1 MADLSLT
8 RKSARDLARLMRT
21 RAVSPVEV
29 LQAHLAVIDKLNPR
43 LNAIV
48 TLAAEQALGAAQA
61 AEAAIMKG
69 APLGAL
75 HGLPVAI
82 KDITLTAGLRTTF
95 GSPLYKDH
103 VPDADAEVVRRLK
116 AAGAIVLGK
125 TNTPEFAAGANTV
138 NAVFGATRNPW
149 NPELSPA
156 GSSGGSAVAVAAGM
170 VPLAQGT
177 DFGGSI
183 RVPAAFCGI
192 VGIRPTPGLIPNY
205 PMPLAWDPGQ
215 VNGPL
220 ARDAEDAAFMLDA
233 MVGFSRLTPTSVAP
247 PWQSASEAVTRANDA
262 KGLRIAYASD
272 IAGIG
277 VDPEIDAICRRAAEG
292 LRDAGASVE
301 PIAFDASDGRDPYQ
315 TWRGVWMVGQQFAR
329 LDQLDAFGENLKG
342 SVKAG
347 MTIDALAIAKAE
359 DTRLRVFH
367 RFRELFE
374 RYDVLLTPAAP
385 VRPFP
390 VTQNAPTEINGR
402 PLKSYIDW
410 IAPAFLITL
419 VSLPAGSVPAGK
431 TRDGLPVGLQ
441 IVAPRFEEPK
451 ILSLAKIVQQINPI
465 SWPPHA

>member
-1 MADLSLT
+1 MVDVGLT
-8 RKSARDLARLMRT
+8 RQTARDLALLMRT

-29 LQAHLAVIDKLNPR
+29 LQAHLAVIDTLNPH

-61 AEAAIMKG
+61 AEDAIMKG
-69 APLGAL
+69 EPLGAL
-75 HGLPVAI
+75 HGLPVGI

-95 GSPLYKDH
+95 GSPLYKDD
-103 VPDADAEVVRRLK
+103 VPDTDAEVVRRLK

-156 GSSGGSAVAVAAGM
+156 GSSGGSAVAVSAGM

-220 ARDAEDAAFMLDA
+220 ARDAEDTAFMLDA
-233 MVGFSRLTPTSVAP
+233 MVGFSRLTPISVAP
-247 PWQSASEAVTRANDA
+247 PWQSARDAVARANDA
-262 KGLRIAYASD
+262 KDLRVAYASD

-277 VDPEIDAICRRAAEG
+277 VDPEIDAICYRAAEG
-292 LRDAGASVE
+292 LRDAGASVT
-301 PIAFDASDGRDPYQ
+301 PVAFDASDGRDPYQ

-329 LDQLDAFGENLKG
+329 LDQLEKFGENLKG

-402 PLKSYIDW
+402 KLASYIDW

-451 ILSLAKIVQQINPI
+451 ILALAKIVQQMNPI
-465 SWPPHA
+465 GWPPYA